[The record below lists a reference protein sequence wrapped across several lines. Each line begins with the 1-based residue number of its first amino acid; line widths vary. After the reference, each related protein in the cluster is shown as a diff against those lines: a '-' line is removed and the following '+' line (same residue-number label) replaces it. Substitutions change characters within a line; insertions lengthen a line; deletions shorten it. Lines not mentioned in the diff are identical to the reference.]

1 MSVSPHICLLK
12 SNSKASAPLLAY
24 YSSIKL
30 EKNAPSKLY
39 IDLLRITNILDTE
52 KEPLTNKP
60 SSYFLKSKLLISE
73 IDTESENKNLHFA
86 KVDVISK
93 DNTVL
98 DTIDISVDTLEGF
111 VRFNVIPSAP
121 FTAYID
127 IKNYGSKALDRQH
140 ALEEIVKLLYK
151 ATNSEIAI
159 STWDGNSGP
168 NTTTQAVN
176 EYLMDSNFSIIKKG
190 IGKNLEDY
198 LKLIPG
204 NQINDPNELESE
216 ALKLEEFND
225 SYAINVGHSAAAIND
240 YHKIIKEFLFLRDNN
255 GGTITINK
263 PVNCLD

>member
-1 MSVSPHICLLK
+1 MSVTPQIYLLK

-24 YSSIKL
+24 YSQIKP

-60 SSYFLKSKLLISE
+60 RAYFLKSKLLISE
-73 IDTESENKNLHFA
+73 SDTESENKNLHFA

-93 DNTVL
+93 DNTIL
-98 DTIDISVDTLEGF
+98 DTIDISMDTLDGF

-121 FTAYID
+121 FSAYID
-127 IKNYGSKALDRQH
+127 TKHYGSKALDRQY

-151 ATNSEIAI
+151 TTNSEIAI
-159 STWDGNSGP
+159 STWDGNGGP

-176 EYLMDSNFSIIKKG
+176 EYLMDSSFSIIKKG
-190 IGKNLEDY
+190 ISKHLEDY

-204 NQINDPNELESE
+204 NKFNDPNELESE

-225 SYAINVGHSAAAIND
+225 SYAINVGHTSDAVNK
-240 YHKIIKEFLFLRDNN
+240 YHKAIKEFLVNN
-255 GGTITINK
+255 DDPFNK
-263 PVNCLD
+263 RISYFN